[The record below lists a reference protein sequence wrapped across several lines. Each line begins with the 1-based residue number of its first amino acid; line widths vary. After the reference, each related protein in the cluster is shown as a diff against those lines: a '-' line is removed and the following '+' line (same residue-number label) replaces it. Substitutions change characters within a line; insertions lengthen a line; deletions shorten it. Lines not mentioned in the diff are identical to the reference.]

1 MANTDSKSML
11 NETTGGSV
19 TENNAEK
26 SSAISEIVISGTN
39 ACSVAKTM
47 SQIFTTSSTSK
58 QQQQNFTSLCEN
70 SSSMSSLMST
80 TTLSSQQQSHQQQH
94 QQLRKVHTLSFLH
107 NEDLLSSKSSSS
119 LMSKDFHDFPSMT
132 TSQQQQQQQEN
143 SSEKVTKMIQK
154 QALTLSRS
162 ISFNDPRR
170 QQFQRS
176 SVQRTESTKEYDIKR
191 KMTILSPIHSNFHG
205 CFDSSSELSSM

>member
-1 MANTDSKSML
+1 MANTNSKSML
-11 NETTGGSV
+11 NETTGGGV

-47 SQIFTTSSTSK
+47 SHIFSTSSSSSSTMSK
-58 QQQQNFTSLCEN
+58 QQQQHFASLSAEN
-70 SSSMSSLMST
+70 SSSSSLIST
-80 TTLSSQQQSHQQQH
+80 TSQQQQQQH

-107 NEDLLSSKSSSS
+107 NEDLLSSKTF
-119 LMSKDFHDFPSMT
+119 SKDFHDFAM
-132 TSQQQQQQQEN
+132 E
-143 SSEKVTKMIQK
+143 SSEKVTKMMQK
-154 QALTLSRS
+154 QGLTLSRS

-170 QQFQRS
+170 QQQFQQRS